1 MMNLSSAFSNEK
13 RIKFGCIGTGVF
25 FVFVLFCKKYT
36 TLKNVHA
43 QIMCHMSPEL
53 TIFKL
58 PRQTENMNNF
68 HGETKDTLK
77 KKKTLITFYIR
88 VTLYNTVKH

>member
-1 MMNLSSAFSNEK
+1 MTNDRLNLSVLEQEF
-13 RIKFGCIGTGVF
+13 F

-77 KKKTLITFYIR
+77 KKLW
-88 VTLYNTVKH
+88 